1 MDVKHYDVI
10 VLGVGSMGS
19 AACYFLSQQGL
30 KVLGLEQFSIP
41 NEKASHT
48 GQSRIIRKA
57 YFEHPDYVP
66 LLKRAYQQWG
76 NLEKEAGEQ
85 VFYRNGILYHAPAL
99 HPVMEGIK
107 KAAKLYHI
115 PLQSTHPANQLFQLN
130 KDQESIFEPD
140 AGFLLP
146 DKSIEL
152 YTKLAISNGVMI
164 RQNEKT

>member
-1 MDVKHYDVI
+1 MGVKHYDVI

-19 AACYFLSQQGL
+19 AACYFLSKQGL

-66 LLKRAYQQWG
+66 LLKRAYQQWDK
-76 NLEKEAGEQ
+76 LEKDASEQ
-85 VFYRNGILYHAPAL
+85 VFFRNGILYHGPAS
-99 HPVMEGIK
+99 HPVIEGVK
-107 KAAKLYHI
+107 KAAELYDI
-115 PLQSTHPANQLFQLN
+115 PLQSAHTANQLFQLN
-130 KDQESIFEPD
+130 ENQESIFEPD

-146 DKSIEL
+146 HRSIEL
-152 YTKLAISNGVMI
+152 YTKLAISNGVVI
-164 RQNEKT
+164 R